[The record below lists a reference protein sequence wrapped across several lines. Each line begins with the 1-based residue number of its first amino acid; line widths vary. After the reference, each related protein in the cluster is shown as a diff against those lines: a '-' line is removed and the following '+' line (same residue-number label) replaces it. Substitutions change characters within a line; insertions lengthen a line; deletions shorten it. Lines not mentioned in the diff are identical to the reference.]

1 MYKFEN
7 EATEFD
13 GEIFPHIVFTLTEE
27 ASLDNMLEAFES
39 FLRASGYVF
48 NGRVVIEDEIDGEGG
63 IE

>member
-7 EATEFD
+7 EAEGFD
-13 GEIFPHIVFTLTEE
+13 GEIFPQIVFTIHSE

-48 NGRVVIEDEIDGEGG
+48 NGRVVIEDEGG